1 MIQRLRLERLALPG
15 GLDLDRSSS
24 AGVSCRL
31 VGAARGA
38 ADGSGGTLAQ
48 ARRPQALRAE
58 LALPA
63 APRLDDAGRRSGAD
77 LLLGRPGQAGELE
90 EGELML
96 LRSARTGFR
105 SAPCCARPGAR
116 AP

>member
-1 MIQRLRLERLALPG
+1 V
-15 GLDLDRSSS
+15 LDLNRSSS

-31 VGAARGA
+31 VAAARGA
-38 ADGSGGTLAQ
+38 ADGSGGTLAD
-48 ARRPQALRAE
+48 ARRPHAPRAE
-58 LALPA
+58 LGLPA
-63 APRLDDAGRRSGAD
+63 ATQLDDAGRRSGAD
-77 LLLGRPGQAGELE
+77 LLLGRAGRAGELE

-105 SAPCCARPGAR
+105 SAPCCARLGAS